1 MPRYYLAYKNN
12 RKSWDIYRSHD
23 KVIIKNSPYS
33 RVTHFIKLGMLIK
46 IPNKESIPDAV
57 LLIELAIPL
66 SQVEEIL
73 NAGIP
78 SD

>member
-1 MPRYYLAYKNN
+1 MPKHYYLAYKNN

-66 SQVEEIL
+66 SRVEEIL
-73 NAGIP
+73 NA
-78 SD
+78 

>member
-1 MPRYYLAYKNN
+1 MSKYFYLAYKNN
-12 RKSWDIYRSHD
+12 RKSCDLYRSHD
-23 KVIIKNSPYS
+23 KVTIKNSPYS

-46 IPNKESIPDAV
+46 IPNKEFIPDAV

-73 NAGIP
+73 NA
-78 SD
+78 

>member
-1 MPRYYLAYKNN
+1 MSKYYYLAYKNN

-46 IPNKESIPDAV
+46 IPDMDLLPEV
-57 LLIELAIPL
+57 LLLISL
-66 SQVEEIL
+66 
-73 NAGIP
+73 GIP
-78 SD
+78 KFDIRRMING